1 MGIGIDLIIY
11 SNILLF
17 LFNLIPIYPLDGGRI
32 LKELI
37 YIYAGLE
44 KSYYITNEISNISVI
59 ILTIASSFFILI
71 YKNVIIVF
79 VIAYLWTLV
88 IINNK
93 NIKKIKEIWNIINK
107 NC

>member
-37 YIYAGLE
+37 YIHSGLE